1 MIIERNFK
9 NSFLSFVKGYRN
21 CNNIHRFDISNYEL
35 RENFGSNKYPYK
47 GLKTKPKISEVMN
60 FPDSI
65 PIDYMHLV
73 LLGMFKK
80 LGELY
85 LPVIKKSI
93 INYNFF

>member
-1 MIIERNFK
+1 MNLVKLNVVVILIIDC
-9 NSFLSFVKGYRN
+9 L
-21 CNNIHRFDISNYEL
+21 NNLNL
-35 RENFGSNKYPYK
+35 GSNKYPYK
-47 GLKTKPKISEVMN
+47 GLKTKPKISEVMK

>member
-1 MIIERNFK
+1 MNLVKLNVVVILIIDCF
-9 NSFLSFVKGYRN
+9 
-21 CNNIHRFDISNYEL
+21 NNLNL
-35 RENFGSNKYPYK
+35 GSNKYPYK